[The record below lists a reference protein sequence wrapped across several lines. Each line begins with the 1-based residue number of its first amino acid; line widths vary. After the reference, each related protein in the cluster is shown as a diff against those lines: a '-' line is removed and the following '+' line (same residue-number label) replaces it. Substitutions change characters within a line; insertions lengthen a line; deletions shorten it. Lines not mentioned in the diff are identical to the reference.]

1 MTGQSRRSSNGS
13 SAAARGAPGS
23 AAPRR
28 APGSAPR
35 RAPGSAAA
43 LGTPASAAALG
54 TPASAAA
61 LGTPASAAAL
71 GTPASAA
78 AGSPSPA
85 GTPPTG
91 LIGHIATAIR
101 RERSAAGLSLTEL
114 ARRAGLAKSTLSQL
128 ESGMGN
134 PSVETLWAL
143 GTALGIPLSR
153 LVDPARAGVQ
163 VIRAGEGPVIYSEL
177 ASYAATLLS
186 ACPPGA
192 RRDIYLIQMQPGEP
206 RMSDP
211 HPPGTVE
218 HVVLGT
224 GRARAGPV
232 ADPVTIGPG
241 DYLTYPGDARHI
253 FSAAEPGTSAVVI
266 MESR

>member
-13 SAAARGAPGS
+13 SAAARG
-23 AAPRR
+23 
-28 APGSAPR
+28 
-35 RAPGSAAA
+35 APGSAAA

-101 RERSAAGLSLTEL
+101 RERSAAGLSL
-114 ARRAGLAKSTLSQL
+114 R

-218 HVVLGT
+218 HVVLGS
-224 GRARAGPV
+224 GRALAGPV

>member
-1 MTGQSRRSSNGS
+1 
-13 SAAARGAPGS
+13 
-23 AAPRR
+23 
-28 APGSAPR
+28 
-35 RAPGSAAA
+35 
-43 LGTPASAAALG
+43 
-54 TPASAAA
+54 
-61 LGTPASAAAL
+61 
-71 GTPASAA
+71 
-78 AGSPSPA
+78 
-85 GTPPTG
+85 
-91 LIGHIATAIR
+91 
-101 RERSAAGLSLTEL
+101 
-114 ARRAGLAKSTLSQL
+114 
-128 ESGMGN
+128 MGN

-224 GRARAGPV
+224 GRALAGPV

>member
-43 LGTPASAAALG
+43 LGTPASAAALGTPASAAALGTPASAAALGTPASAAAPG

-218 HVVLGT
+218 HVVLGS
-224 GRARAGPV
+224 GR
-232 ADPVTIGPG
+232 
-241 DYLTYPGDARHI
+241 
-253 FSAAEPGTSAVVI
+253 
-266 MESR
+266 